1 MTVYKLQHN
10 TTQPRFSSWWSK
22 KRYTFFFAQ
31 GLYCRS
37 RTGTL
42 GMSTSEAKPSSTGQ
56 NLSSAT
62 IGREKKKRANLG
74 CLPFLEGGKEGKKSG
89 EARHGIPTAASV
101 V

>member
-1 MTVYKLQHN
+1 VTVYKLQHN
-10 TTQPRFSSWWSK
+10 PANIQFLVEQKTVHL
-22 KRYTFFFAQ
+22 FFAQ